1 MNGTFDELFDI
12 FLSHLQGLGL
22 ETNEGKII
30 DASFVV
36 VPRQRNTKEENK
48 KIKEGKGADLWKD
61 NPNKK
66 RQKDIDARWTKKR
79 GVRFYGYKDHVK
91 VDKRTK
97 IITKYNVTG
106 ANVHDSKEAS
116 SLITEE
122 DKGQSV
128 WFDAGYVGIDK
139 QLTDKG
145 VSPIICEKGFRNHP
159 LTDTQ
164 KESNRKKSKVRSRVE
179 HVFGFIE
186 QSMRGLIFR
195 GVGLVRAKANIAL
208 TNLVYN
214 MCRYSQILRY
224 NPEWIAA

>member
-1 MNGTFDELFDI
+1 MPDG
-12 FLSHLQGLGL
+12 
-22 ETNEGKII
+22 
-30 DASFVV
+30 
-36 VPRQRNTKEENK
+36 RR
-48 KIKEGKGADLWKD
+48 KGGD
-61 NPNKK
+61 
-66 RQKDIDARWTKKR
+66 
-79 GVRFYGYKDHVK
+79 RFFGYKDHVK
-91 VDKRTK
+91 VDKKTK
-97 IITKYNVTG
+97 IITKYSVTG
-106 ANVHDSKEAS
+106 ANVHYSKEAS
-116 SLITEE
+116 GLITEE